1 MMRNVKIV
9 HQRVRQGRYTGGG
22 WHKYTSEDIELLPM
36 GNPLEDTGL
45 LREGQAVNQFKPVG
59 AAALGR

>member
-9 HQRVRQGRYTGGG
+9 HQRVRPNRYAGGG
-22 WHKYTSEDIELLPM
+22 WDRYPSEDIEMLPM

-45 LREGQAVNQFKPVG
+45 LREWVAEQL
-59 AAALGR
+59 AATERP